1 MIHPLWLATPPSLI
15 TGCFPPGFILDTT
28 SASQTLQ
35 RAAAVVE
42 YPDDFPASISRY
54 LNSESRGSGI
64 SVSRVDIYFD
74 DDYKQAKLCDP
85 IIKKYATQ

>member
-1 MIHPLWLATPPSLI
+1 M
-15 TGCFPPGFILDTT
+15 
-28 SASQTLQ
+28 Q

-54 LNSESRGSGI
+54 LNSESRESGI

-85 IIKKYATQ
+85 IIKKYATQWLEYVEAKEGYWKFLQQVVKTAWIE

>member
-1 MIHPLWLATPPSLI
+1 M
-15 TGCFPPGFILDTT
+15 DTT

-42 YPDDFPASISRY
+42 YPDDFPASICRY

-64 SVSRVDIYFD
+64 SVSRGGGSDTHQPLLGSTRYIVFSMLD
-74 DDYKQAKLCDP
+74 
-85 IIKKYATQ
+85 T